1 MAKSILAAVHD
12 AMLGDAVEPVPE
24 GAEPGAPA
32 SDANQKE
39 SAMSKDD
46 APAGGDKKPGI
57 SQAEHD
63 AAVTAASETGKA
75 EGAKAES
82 DRLAAALGAE
92 GVKGDG
98 GRMAAALDLAIKSP
112 GMSGADVAAFV
123 VANVSPTKAADTAA
137 SYEQQRLAAAG
148 PAAPSAPAKKATIDT
163 SAIYASRRKQ
173 NQEG

>member
-24 GAEPGAPA
+24 GAKPGAPA

-63 AAVTAASETGKA
+63 AAVSAASESGEKR
-75 EGAKAES
+75 S
-82 DRLAAALGAE
+82 LDRVAAALGAE

-112 GMSGADVAAFV
+112 GMSGVDVAAFV
-123 VANVSPTKAADTAA
+123 VANVSPTKAADAA
-137 SYEQQRLAAAG
+137 AAYEQQRLAAAG

>member
-63 AAVTAASETGKA
+63 AAVSAASEAGIATGEKR
-75 EGAKAES
+75 S
-82 DRLAAALGAE
+82 LDRVAAALGAE
-92 GVKGDG
+92 GIKGDG
-98 GRMAAALDLAIKSP
+98 GRMSAALDLAVRSP
-112 GMSGADVAAFV
+112 GMSGEDVAAFV
-123 VANVSPTKAADTAA
+123 VANVTPTKAADAAA

-148 PAAPSAPAKKATIDT
+148 PAAPSAAAKKATIDT

>member
-1 MAKSILAAVHD
+1 
-12 AMLGDAVEPVPE
+12 
-24 GAEPGAPA
+24 
-32 SDANQKE
+32 
-39 SAMSKDD
+39 MSKAD

-63 AAVTAASETGKA
+63 ATVSAASEAGEKR
-75 EGAKAES
+75 S
-82 DRLAAALGAE
+82 LDRVAAALGAE

-98 GRMAAALDLAIKSP
+98 GRMAAALELAISAP

-123 VANVSPTKAADTAA
+123 VANVSPTKAADAAA

-148 PAAPSAPAKKATIDT
+148 PAAPSASVKKATIDT